1 MMDTLEIQINLFIL
15 VPTLKTNTGDYI
27 LHLAHEL
34 LADSDI
40 VIIPYTVIIRLF
52 ITIYGIVTE
61 SGSAS
66 DNSTNIIWLVD

>member
-40 VIIPYTVIIRLF
+40 VIIPY
-52 ITIYGIVTE
+52 
-61 SGSAS
+61 
-66 DNSTNIIWLVD
+66 